1 MQMQMQCN
9 AMRCNN
15 ADAKVKPVLVF
26 AVLNSVGEM
35 RAMHADTKR
44 DATLLGKTCDDCAY
58 VMLTL
63 LSSM

>member
-1 MQMQMQCN
+1 MQCN

-15 ADAKVKPVLVF
+15 ADAKVKLVLVF
-26 AVLNSVGEM
+26 AVLNSVGELW
-35 RAMHADTKR
+35 AMHADTMR
-44 DATLLGKTCDDCAY
+44 DATLLGKTCDDCVY